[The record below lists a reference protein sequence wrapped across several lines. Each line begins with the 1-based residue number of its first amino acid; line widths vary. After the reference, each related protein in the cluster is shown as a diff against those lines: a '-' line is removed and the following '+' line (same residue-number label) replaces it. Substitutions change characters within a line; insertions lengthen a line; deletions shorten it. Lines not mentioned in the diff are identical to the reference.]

1 MAIGAAAATGAGGA
15 ALAAGVDI
23 GMGALARWSANTRVG
38 GGATGLRV
46 AARRAATAGSLSRS
60 NSASMPWNTSWHWP
74 QRTQPSE
81 TLS

>member
-1 MAIGAAAATGAGGA
+1 MGAGAATGAGGA
-15 ALAAGVDI
+15 AGVGM

-38 GGATGLRV
+38 GGAMGPRA

-60 NSASMPWNTSWHWP
+60 NKASMPWNTSWHWP